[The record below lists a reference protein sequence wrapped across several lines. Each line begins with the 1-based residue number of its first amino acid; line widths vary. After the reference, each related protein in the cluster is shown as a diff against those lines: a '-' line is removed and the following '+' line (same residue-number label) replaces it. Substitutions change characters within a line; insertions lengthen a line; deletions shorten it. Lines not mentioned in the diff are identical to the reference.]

1 MKPSSLTLRLVA
13 AAGLWTAAAL
23 LAGGLVLSLLFRD
36 YVKDTTDSRLSVLLE
51 NLVAST
57 DVTASGRLALIQTP
71 AEPRFSQPYSGWY
84 WQISRKDGPPIRS
97 RSLWD
102 QALKPNLDVPVPTE
116 RHFTGVGPDNQLL
129 RMTER
134 DIKLPGSDDTYRFT
148 VGMEQAEI
156 DKDVKSFDQTLFW
169 SLGALGIG
177 LLTAVVLQVRYGLRP
192 LRQVGRSLAAIRS
205 GRARRL
211 EEDFP
216 SEIMPLI
223 KELNSLLDHNAAVV
237 ERARTHV
244 GNLAHA
250 LKTPLAVLQNESA
263 QAPADLSTKIKSQ
276 TDIMRRYVDHYL
288 VRARTAATGTVLGA
302 RAPIEP
308 VVDDLLRTLGRIYAD
323 RDIRVK
329 LDGERKAV
337 FRGERQD
344 LEEMLGNLLENAF
357 NWARARVVVN
367 VAAESEMVA
376 VSVEDD
382 GPGISSERREAVF
395 GRGKRF
401 DESVPGSGLGL
412 AIVRDM
418 AELCGGS
425 ITLDD
430 SPLGGLR
437 ATLRLP
443 GAADASATETG
454 L

>member
-23 LAGGLVLSLLFRD
+23 LAGGLLLSLLFRD
-36 YVKDTTDSRLSVLLE
+36 YAENTTDSRLSVLLE

-57 DVTASGRLALIQTP
+57 EITASGRLALIQTP

-102 QALKPNLDVPVPTE
+102 QALHPNLDVPVPTE
-116 RHFTGVGPDNQLL
+116 RHFTGLGPDNQLL

-134 DIKLPGSDDTYRFT
+134 DIKLPGSDKTYRFT
-148 VGMEQAEI
+148 VGTEQAEI
-156 DKDVKSFDQTLFW
+156 DNDVRSFNQTLFW

-177 LLTAVVLQVRYGLRP
+177 LLTAVLLQVRYGLRP

-211 EEDFP
+211 EENFP

-223 KELNSLLDHNAAVV
+223 TELNSLLDHNAAVV

-250 LKTPLAVLQNESA
+250 LKTPLAILNNEASH
-263 QAPADLSTKIKSQ
+263 APNELSGKIKNQ
-276 TDIMRRYVDHYL
+276 TDVMRRYVDHYL

-302 RAPIEP
+302 RAPVAS
-308 VVDDLLRTLGRIYAD
+308 VVDDLLRTLGRIYAE
-323 RDIRVK
+323 RGVHAR
-329 LDGERKAV
+329 LEGERRAV

-357 NWARARVVVN
+357 KWAQEQVLVTVVKEPDTI
-367 VAAESEMVA
+367 AI
-376 VSVEDD
+376 SVEDD
-382 GPGISSERREAVF
+382 GPGISSEKREAVF

-401 DESVPGSGLGL
+401 DETVPGSGLGL

-418 AELCGGS
+418 AELCGGT
-425 ITLDD
+425 IILDD
-430 SPLGGLR
+430 SRLGGLR

-443 GAADASATETG
+443 GADDLSDSESRA
-454 L
+454 

>member
-1 MKPSSLTLRLVA
+1 MKHNSLTLRLVA

-23 LAGGLVLSLLFRD
+23 LVGGLVLSLLFRD

-57 DVTASGRLALIQTP
+57 EVTASGRLALMQTP

-102 QALKPNLDVPVPTE
+102 QALKPDLDVPVPTE

-134 DIKLPGSDDTYRFT
+134 DIRLPGSDDTYRFT
-148 VGMEQAEI
+148 VGMEQAEM

-211 EEDFP
+211 DEDFP

-250 LKTPLAVLQNESA
+250 LKTPLAVLQNESTH
-263 QAPADLSTKIKSQ
+263 APNELSTKIKTQ
-276 TDIMRRYVDHYL
+276 TDVMRRYVDHYL

-302 RAPIEP
+302 RAPIAP
-308 VVDDLLRTLGRIYAD
+308 VVEDLLRTLGRIYAD
-323 RDIRVK
+323 RDIRTGIE
-329 LDGERKAV
+329 GERKAV

-357 NWARARVVVN
+357 KWARSRVVVT
-367 VAAESEMVA
+367 VIAESEMIA

-430 SPLGGLR
+430 SPLGGLK

-443 GAADASATETG
+443 GAADASEAESSA
-454 L
+454 

>member
-263 QAPADLSTKIKSQ
+263 LAPADLSTKIKNQ

-302 RAPIEP
+302 RAPIVP
-308 VVDDLLRTLGRIYAD
+308 VVDDLLRTLGRIYVD

-357 NWARARVVVN
+357 KWARARVVVN

>member
-357 NWARARVVVN
+357 KWARARVVVN

>member
-1 MKPSSLTLRLVA
+1 M
-13 AAGLWTAAAL
+13 
-23 LAGGLVLSLLFRD
+23 LFRD

-57 DVTASGRLALIQTP
+57 EVTASGRLALMQTP

-102 QALKPNLDVPVPTE
+102 QALKPDLDVPVPTE

-134 DIKLPGSDDTYRFT
+134 DIRLPGSDDTYRFT
-148 VGMEQAEI
+148 VGMEQAEM

-211 EEDFP
+211 DEDFP

-250 LKTPLAVLQNESA
+250 LKTPLAVLQNESTH
-263 QAPADLSTKIKSQ
+263 APNELSSKIKSQ
-276 TDIMRRYVDHYL
+276 TDVMRRYVDHYL
-288 VRARTAATGTVLGA
+288 VRARTAATGIGPRRS
-302 RAPIEP
+302 RA
-308 VVDDLLRTLGRIYAD
+308 Y
-323 RDIRVK
+323 
-329 LDGERKAV
+329 
-337 FRGERQD
+337 
-344 LEEMLGNLLENAF
+344 
-357 NWARARVVVN
+357 RAR
-367 VAAESEMVA
+367 
-376 VSVEDD
+376 
-382 GPGISSERREAVF
+382 
-395 GRGKRF
+395 GRGSPPHPRP
-401 DESVPGSGLGL
+401 D
-412 AIVRDM
+412 
-418 AELCGGS
+418 LCRS
-425 ITLDD
+425 
-430 SPLGGLR
+430 
-437 ATLRLP
+437 
-443 GAADASATETG
+443 
-454 L
+454 